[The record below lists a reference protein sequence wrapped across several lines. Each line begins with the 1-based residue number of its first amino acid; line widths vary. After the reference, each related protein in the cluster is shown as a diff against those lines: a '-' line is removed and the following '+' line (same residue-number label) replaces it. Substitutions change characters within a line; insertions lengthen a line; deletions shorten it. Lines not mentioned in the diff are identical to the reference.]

1 MVKDT
6 CKQERKTQLQQAG
19 ILQASEETHAKKGK
33 QTAAAA
39 LSARRCRDKA
49 AGSRSAGG
57 QVRLTCRMA
66 LGHTPLSMPSWAPSC
81 EHLTHLCPARSHL

>member
-39 LSARRCRDKA
+39 LSAHRCRDKA

-66 LGHTPLSMPSWAPSC
+66 PCHTPLSTPS
-81 EHLTHLCPARSHL
+81 

>member
-19 ILQASEETHAKKGK
+19 ISLSQEKHAERGE

-39 LSARRCRDKA
+39 PRASQVRVQ
-49 AGSRSAGG
+49 SAGKWGLPAG
-57 QVRLTCRMA
+57 QLQA
-66 LGHTPLSMPSWAPSC
+66 TPLPTPGPQ
-81 EHLTHLCPARSHL
+81 L